1 MATIRKRGKGYQIDY
16 FDPNGKRVRKSF
28 KKKKDAE
35 AELGKR
41 VSLIAEGRYLD
52 VKKEYNTTLKEL
64 IDKYVENFK
73 NQASYKTGKKY
84 HIEHILNHFGEKTL
98 LSNIRFVDLETYRNH
113 LRDSLTVKRTI
124 RKDASINRAM

>member
-16 FDPNGKRVRKSF
+16 FDPTGKRVRKSF

-52 VKKEYNTTLKEL
+52 V
-64 IDKYVENFK
+64 
-73 NQASYKTGKKY
+73 
-84 HIEHILNHFGEKTL
+84 
-98 LSNIRFVDLETYRNH
+98 
-113 LRDSLTVKRTI
+113 
-124 RKDASINRAM
+124 